1 MSDTQSTVIVIGAG
15 IVGISCALH
24 LQKQGYRVTVID
36 PRGVAGGASHGN
48 AGLVV
53 TGECVPL
60 STPEMAKALPKL
72 LLDRNSPLQMDWA
85 YAPKMTGWFYRFLR
99 AGTPRQV
106 EYAAASLSAL
116 LEKAAA
122 AHYELA
128 EQAGCCNSIT
138 RSGWL
143 KLFERD
149 DTYRA
154 ARADFDRM
162 ERFGVRCDY
171 MDAAAI
177 QAAQPN
183 LTPVF
188 KHAVNHPDTLQ
199 IVNPGGYV
207 KALGSL
213 FLRQGGQFV
222 QAEIVGLTCKDHL
235 VTAALSQ
242 TERYEADAFVIA
254 AGAWSKKLSADTGT
268 PVPLD
273 TERGYHIEIDV
284 AAEHTVSNPL
294 FWGEHSVVMSP
305 GGGRLRITSSVEF
318 AGLHKAPDFRK
329 LAAKRNEFQRIHR
342 HPLGKIRAEWLG
354 FRPSV
359 PDSIPVIGRANRA
372 ENTFL
377 AFGHGHIGLTLGPLT
392 GKIIAD
398 LVAGIC
404 PKLMLHPTLPP
415 VLPTNKEIK

>member
-1 MSDTQSTVIVIGAG
+1 MSGAESGVIVIGAG

-24 LQKQGYRVTVID
+24 LQKSGYRVTVID

-60 STPEMAKALPKL
+60 STPEMVKALPKL
-72 LLDRNSPLQMDWA
+72 LLDKNSPLQMDWA
-85 YAPKMTGWFYRFLR
+85 YAPKMTGWFYRFLK
-99 AGTPRQV
+99 AGTLRQV
-106 EYAAASLSAL
+106 EHASASLSAL

-128 EQAGCCNSIT
+128 GWAGCRGNIART
-138 RSGWL
+138 GWL

-154 ARADFDRM
+154 ARIDFDRM

-183 LTPVF
+183 LAPVF
-188 KHAVNHPDTLQ
+188 KHAVNHPDSLQ
-199 IVNPGGYV
+199 IVNPGEYV

-213 FLRQGGQFV
+213 FMLRGGRLV
-222 QAEIVGLTCKDHL
+222 QAEITGLERKNHL
-235 VTAALSQ
+235 ITAALSQ
-242 TERYEADAFVIA
+242 TERYEADAFVVA

-268 PVPLD
+268 FVPLD

-284 AAEHTVSNPL
+284 AAEHTVSEPL

-305 GGGRLRITSSVEF
+305 GGGKLRITSSVEF
-318 AGLHKAPDFRK
+318 AGLHKVPDFRK
-329 LAAKRNEFQRIHR
+329 LAAKRDEFQRIHR

-372 ENTFL
+372 DNAFL
-377 AFGHGHIGLTLGPLT
+377 AFGHGHVGLTLGPVT
-392 GKIIAD
+392 GRIIAD
-398 LVAGIC
+398 LVAGRT
-404 PKLMLHPTLPP
+404 P
-415 VLPTNKEIK
+415 EIDTAPYSPSRFLK